1 MSEIKIK
8 NILNTIING
17 DSIQI
22 MNEMEE
28 KSVDLIFA
36 DPPYNMQLND
46 VLLRPDNSKVD
57 GVFEA
62 WDSFESFKAYDEYTL
77 AWLKAT
83 RRVLKDDGSLWVI
96 GSYHNIFR
104 VGAILQDLGF
114 WVLNDVIWN
123 KVNPMPNFKGTR
135 FTNAHETL
143 IWASKTPKSKYT
155 FNYDAMKAL
164 NEGVQMRSTW
174 EIPICTGSERLKDE
188 DGHKL
193 HPTQKPE
200 ALLYR
205 VIMAST
211 KVGDIILD
219 PFFGTGTTGA
229 VAKKL
234 GRSFIG
240 IEKDASYVKGA
251 QKRLDAI
258 TSGALSDLAYSS
270 KKKASRIPFG
280 SIIEQGYLKPGTTL
294 FNQDRTQTVKVR
306 SDGTVTN
313 DLMEGSIH
321 QLGALAQNASAC
333 NGWTYWYYEDEN
345 KNLVSIDSIREKI
358 RQTCE
363 GVA

>member
-1 MSEIKIK
+1 MAKIK
-8 NILNTIING
+8 TQSILNTIIND
-17 DSIQI
+17 DSIKI

-28 KSVDLIFA
+28 KSVDVIFA

-46 VLLRPDNSKVD
+46 TLLRPDNSEVD

-62 WDSFESFKAYDEYTL
+62 WDSFESFKAYDDYTT
-77 AWLKAT
+77 AWLKAA
-83 RRVLKDDGSLWVI
+83 RRVLKDDGTLWVI

-114 WVLNDVIWN
+114 WILNDVIWN

-143 IWASKTPKSKYT
+143 IWAAKTPKSKYT
-155 FNYDAMKAL
+155 FNYEAMKAL
-164 NEGVQMRSTW
+164 NENVQMRSMW
-174 EIPICTGSERLKDE
+174 EIPICTGKERLKQA

-234 GRSFIG
+234 GRCFIG

-251 QKRLDAI
+251 QARIDSI
-258 TSGALSDLAYSS
+258 VTGHTEDLAYCV
-270 KKKASRIPFG
+270 KKKQARIPFG
-280 SIIEQGYLKPGTTL
+280 MVIEQGFLKPGTVL
-294 FNQDRTQTVKVR
+294 FDQKRIHQVKVR
-306 SDGTVTN
+306 SDGTVKSDTF
-313 DLMEGSIH
+313 EGSIH
-321 QLGALAQNASAC
+321 QAGAFMQNAQAC
-333 NGWTYWYYEDEN
+333 NGWTYWYYEDEQ
-345 KNLVSIDSIREKI
+345 KQLICIDSIREKI
-358 RQTCE
+358 RQNVE